1 MVSQMA
7 IKNREA
13 FLDKLAATLG
23 RERRIE
29 GVERPEWSVT
39 PQYEVFKDKTQ
50 DQLVEILAEH
60 CRVIHTDFKRTDR
73 KGLVSVLQETID
85 EFAGKSIIMS
95 NDTRHEEYGINEFF
109 KAAEDRLDV
118 HVWNPAL
125 GKKNQEIAESADV
138 GLVFSDVTLAE
149 SGTVTLFNHKDNGRS
164 ISLLPKTFIA
174 IIPKSTLVARMT
186 QAAAHIHNMQE
197 QDEDVPSYV
206 SFITGPSNSAD
217 IEMNLIVGVH
227 GPVKATYIVVD

>member
-1 MVSQMA
+1 MT
-7 IKNREA
+7 IKNRDT
-13 FLDKLAATLG
+13 FLDKLADRLG
-23 RERRIE
+23 RERRTE

-39 PQYEVFKDKTQ
+39 PQYEVFKDKSQ

-60 CRVIHTDFKRTDR
+60 CRVIHTEFKRTDR
-73 KGLVSVLQETID
+73 KGLLDTVRETISGFD
-85 EFAGKSIIMS
+85 GKSIIMP
-95 NDTRHEEYGINEFF
+95 NDIRFEEYGVTDYL
-109 KAAEDRLDV
+109 KAADKDMDI
-118 HVWNPAL
+118 HIWDPAE
-125 GKKNQEIAESADV
+125 GKRNQQIAEAADV

-149 SGTVTLFNHKDNGRS
+149 SGTVTLFHNKDHGRS

-186 QAAAHIHNMQE
+186 QAAALVHSMQTAGE
-197 QDEDVPSYV
+197 NVPSYV

-227 GPVKATYIVVD
+227 GPVKATYIVVE